1 MKLVTIS
8 HTGRAEGEK
17 KEDTTDQIC
26 TAMVMAESLN
36 VANGEQETD
45 LSSFQLPPVKRNE
58 DILFSDTDFDKQC
71 IVRVSHKAEKVYN
84 MLIVT
89 RTI

>member
-26 TAMVMAESLN
+26 TAMVVAESLN
-36 VANGEQETD
+36 VANV
-45 LSSFQLPPVKRNE
+45 PPVERNE
-58 DILFSDTDFDKQC
+58 DILFSNIDFDEPMYCTSRQQNTGLQHADCSSTDKTFEPEAQDQF
-71 IVRVSHKAEKVYN
+71 
-84 MLIVT
+84 
-89 RTI
+89 